1 LFVHYIPIAAI
12 VIYCFVYFGPFCENS
27 FIAGGVYILCVFND
41 TILGTWDLL
50 FHQVIPTF
58 IIVSFSLA
66 LFLRVLWQKRKLNQ
80 RMRWNKY
87 CKMTIQ
93 LLSISILYLLFNSP
107 WTLVIFAYQYGL
119 PEQIANIAMSYTIY
133 FVKHDLKGVLKCIRV
148 KICTPPQTWQTLL
161 ISI

>member
-1 LFVHYIPIAAI
+1 MERHILIFHDKWVSTRKKRLFVHYIPIVAI
-12 VIYCFVYFGPFCENS
+12 VIYCFVYYCLVYFGPFCENSFNS

-66 LFLRVLWQKRKLNQ
+66 LSLRVLWQKRKLNQ

-87 CKMTIQ
+87 RKMTIQ

-107 WTLVIFAYQYGL
+107 
-119 PEQIANIAMSYTIY
+119 
-133 FVKHDLKGVLKCIRV
+133 
-148 KICTPPQTWQTLL
+148 
-161 ISI
+161 